1 MKELSIFLYLIAAIV
16 ISVLVLQKENRDAKA
31 AKQAKQKKEAERVAR
46 EKEKAEADQRQR
58 EEARAEEERR
68 RAEWDAKHG
77 RLVIPVASV
86 TFDNDDGTSR
96 QKILKDLKV
105 TGGDAYLNLEEY
117 EYKGAPA
124 IRVLVNDMCVGNVPK
139 ARVAEVAA
147 VMDHLEN
154 GRIDI
159 EKFQPEDEDED
170 GHRRG
175 SSTIYRADLILVY
188 SKTGP
193 TVDTEK
199 EKQP

>member
-1 MKELSIFLYLIAAIV
+1 MKGTLILLGIIIAIV
-16 ISVLVLQKENRDAKA
+16 VSILVVQKENRDAKA
-31 AKQAKQKKEAERVAR
+31 AKQKKEAERVAR

-58 EEARAEEERR
+58 EEARAEEEKR
-68 RAEWDAKHG
+68 RAKWDAKHG
-77 RLVIPVASV
+77 RLVIPIAGV

-147 VMDHLEN
+147 VMDYLEN

-159 EKFQPEDEDED
+159 EKFQPEDEDDD

-175 SSTIYRADLILVY
+175 NSTIYRADLILVY

-193 TVDTEK
+193 TVGTEK